1 MFGKWSK
8 DRFAILLPDSDLEQP
23 WDLQKNCKVF
33 WRQQK
38 FSKVGKISCSYG
50 ITSLAPKDTLGSLK
64 ARAENAVVRA
74 SIHEGNAI
82 EVKLQ
87 HGSLDDNSL

>member
-1 MFGKWSK
+1 M
-8 DRFAILLPDSDLEQP
+8 PDSDFRAAMGLAKKLQGILETT
-23 WDLQKNCKVF
+23 
-33 WRQQK
+33 K